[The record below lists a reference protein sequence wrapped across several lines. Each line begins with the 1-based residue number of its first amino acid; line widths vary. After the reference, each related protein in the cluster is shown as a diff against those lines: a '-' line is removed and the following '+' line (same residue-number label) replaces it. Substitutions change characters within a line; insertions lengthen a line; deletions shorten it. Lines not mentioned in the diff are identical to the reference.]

1 MKQKIQS
8 LLSDLCTVAHLRLES
23 NDEEFTKTVLAAYN
37 RFQEDERDGV
47 DYLFDINNKDD
58 VKCCLDGGLSVPDLA
73 KAYFDYEAR
82 LFTPHFFF
90 GVNHPKPSFI
100 MGKEGLKKLLQN
112 YLSDIIRYAF
122 CYHNVAEYSVLLD
135 RLISDYMIEQ
145 EMV

>member
-8 LLSDLCTVAHLRLES
+8 LLSDLCSVAYIRLES
-23 NDEEFTKTVLAAYN
+23 DNKEFTDIVLKAYN
-37 RFQEDERDGV
+37 RYREDERDGV

-73 KAYFDYEAR
+73 RAYSDYEAR
-82 LFTPHFFF
+82 LFTPYFFF

-100 MGKEGLKKLLQN
+100 TEKRHLRTLLQN
-112 YLSDIIRYAF
+112 CLSDIIRYAF